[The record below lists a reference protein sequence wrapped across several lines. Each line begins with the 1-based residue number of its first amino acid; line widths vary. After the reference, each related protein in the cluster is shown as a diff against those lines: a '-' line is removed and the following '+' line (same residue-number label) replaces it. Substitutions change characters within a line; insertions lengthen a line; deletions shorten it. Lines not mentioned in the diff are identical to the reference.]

1 MILIVNSL
9 KFLIMV
15 SMDGSIEPVY
25 FLIISFGLT
34 LLTYLVFKKNGKS
47 IEVYFL
53 GIMTVLFY
61 VSYFILIIARP
72 S

>member
-1 MILIVNSL
+1 MILNVNSL
-9 KFLIMV
+9 KSKIMV
-15 SMDGSIEPVY
+15 SMDGSIESIY

-61 VSYFILIIARP
+61 VSYFILIIVKP

>member
-1 MILIVNSL
+1 
-9 KFLIMV
+9 MV
-15 SMDGSIEPVY
+15 SMDGSIEPIY

-53 GIMTVLFY
+53 SSITVIFY
-61 VSYFILIIARP
+61 IAYFILIFVKP
-72 S
+72 N

>member
-1 MILIVNSL
+1 VILNVNSL
-9 KFLIMV
+9 KSKIMV
-15 SMDGSIEPVY
+15 SMDGSIEPIY
-25 FLIISFGLT
+25 FLIISLGLT

-61 VSYFILIIARP
+61 VSYFILIIVKP

>member
-9 KFLIMV
+9 KFIIMV
-15 SMDGSIEPVY
+15 SMDGSIEPIY

-34 LLTYLVFKKNGKS
+34 LLTYLVFKKNGNS

>member
-1 MILIVNSL
+1 
-9 KFLIMV
+9 MV
-15 SMDGSIEPVY
+15 SMDGSIESIY

-53 GIMTVLFY
+53 GIMTILFY
-61 VSYFILIIARP
+61 VSYFILIIV
-72 S
+72 

>member
-1 MILIVNSL
+1 MILNVNSL
-9 KFLIMV
+9 KSKTMV
-15 SMDGSIEPVY
+15 SLDGSIEAIY

-61 VSYFILIIARP
+61 VSYFIIIIVKP

>member
-1 MILIVNSL
+1 MILIGNSL
-9 KFLIMV
+9 KFIIMV
-15 SMDGSIEPVY
+15 SMDGSIEPIY

-34 LLTYLVFKKNGKS
+34 LLTYLVFKKNGNS

>member
-1 MILIVNSL
+1 MIFFVNSL
-9 KFLIMV
+9 KYLIMM
-15 SMDGSIEPVY
+15 SMDGSIEPIY

-34 LLTYLVFKKNGKS
+34 LLTYLVLKKNGKS

-61 VSYFILIIARP
+61 VSYFILIIVKP
-72 S
+72 N

>member
-1 MILIVNSL
+1 MILNVNSL
-9 KFLIMV
+9 KSNIMV
-15 SMDGSIEPVY
+15 SMDGSIEPIY

-53 GIMTVLFY
+53 SIMKYYDRIVLCFIFY
-61 VSYFILIIARP
+61 INNC
-72 S
+72 

>member
-34 LLTYLVFKKNGKS
+34 LLTYLVFKKNGNS

>member
-1 MILIVNSL
+1 VILNVNSL
-9 KFLIMV
+9 ESKIMV
-15 SMDGSIEPVY
+15 SMDGSIEPIY

-61 VSYFILIIARP
+61 VSYFILIIVKP

>member
-1 MILIVNSL
+1 MILNVNSL
-9 KFLIMV
+9 KSKIMV
-15 SMDGSIEPVY
+15 SMDGSIEPIY

-53 GIMTVLFY
+53 SSMTVIFY
-61 VSYFILIIARP
+61 IAYFILILVKP

>member
-9 KFLIMV
+9 KFIIMV
-15 SMDGSIEPVY
+15 SMDGSIKPIY

-61 VSYFILIIARP
+61 VSYFILIIVKP

>member
-1 MILIVNSL
+1 MILNVNSL
-9 KFLIMV
+9 KSNIMV
-15 SMDGSIEPVY
+15 SMDGSIEPIY

-47 IEVYFL
+47 IEVYLF
-53 GIMTVLFY
+53 GIMSVVFY
-61 VSYFILIIARP
+61 FSYLILIIVKP

>member
-1 MILIVNSL
+1 MILNVNSL
-9 KFLIMV
+9 KSKIMV
-15 SMDGSIEPVY
+15 SMDGSIESIY

-61 VSYFILIIARP
+61 VSYFILIIIKP

>member
-1 MILIVNSL
+1 MTI
-9 KFLIMV
+9 
-15 SMDGSIEPVY
+15 DGEIPTSY

-47 IEVYFL
+47 IEGYFL

-61 VSYFILIIARP
+61 VSYFILIIVKP
-72 S
+72 G